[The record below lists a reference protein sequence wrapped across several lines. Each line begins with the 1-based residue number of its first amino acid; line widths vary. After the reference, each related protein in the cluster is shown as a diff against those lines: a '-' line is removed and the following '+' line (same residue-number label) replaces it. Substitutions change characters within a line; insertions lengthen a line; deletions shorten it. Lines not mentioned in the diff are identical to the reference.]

1 MYSRNDSFLYFEKDV
16 QSTFGQTR
24 WKMQKVTAYIR
35 NNAILFISGILAVIS
50 CFIVKPDMEYSG
62 YINFRVLALLFC
74 LMLIVAAMSRIGTFK
89 LLTNVLLSRVKTY
102 RGISL
107 LMSLM
112 AFFMSMFLTND
123 VSLVTLVPFA
133 IMVLEPFG
141 DNRKLMFT
149 LIIMTVAANLG
160 SMLTPIGNPQNLYLY
175 EHYKI
180 SLGDFFLL
188 MLPYSL
194 FSLLLVVVMTFIL
207 VSGKEKLKDNDRLV
221 IQKLPIVKLVVYILL
236 FLLNIMTVIG
246 ILDYLISLAITIVV
260 MAVMDFKA
268 YLKVDYNLL
277 ATFIFFF
284 ILIGNIGRIDT
295 ITGALS
301 GLVSSWPVPAA
312 ILSSQI
318 ISNVP
323 AAMLL
328 SAFTDN
334 GKALVIG
341 TNLGGLGTIIAS
353 MASLITYRFHA
364 SFAKEQ
370 KAGTEKKQGSYL
382 LSFTVINV
390 IMLVILFGLYMLI
403 NWFAG

>member
-1 MYSRNDSFLYFEKDV
+1 
-16 QSTFGQTR
+16 
-24 WKMQKVTAYIR
+24 MQKVTAYIR

-221 IQKLPIVKLVVYILL
+221 IQKLPIVKLVVYIML

-246 ILDYLISLAITIVV
+246 ILDYLISLVITIVV

-364 SFAKEQ
+364 SFAKEH

>member
-1 MYSRNDSFLYFEKDV
+1 MYSRNDPFLYFEKDV

-160 SMLTPIGNPQNLYLY
+160 SILTPIGNPQNLYLY

-188 MLPYSL
+188 MPS
-194 FSLLLVVVMTFIL
+194 
-207 VSGKEKLKDNDRLV
+207 DRT
-221 IQKLPIVKLVVYILL
+221 
-236 FLLNIMTVIG
+236 LN
-246 ILDYLISLAITIVV
+246 
-260 MAVMDFKA
+260 AVMNRLPEVVE
-268 YLKVDYNLL
+268 YP
-277 ATFIFFF
+277 
-284 ILIGNIGRIDT
+284 G
-295 ITGALS
+295 
-301 GLVSSWPVPAA
+301 
-312 ILSSQI
+312 
-318 ISNVP
+318 
-323 AAMLL
+323 L
-328 SAFTDN
+328 SA
-334 GKALVIG
+334 ALF
-341 TNLGGLGTIIAS
+341 NLQEVHPRVNRV
-353 MASLITYRFHA
+353 Y
-364 SFAKEQ
+364 
-370 KAGTEKKQGSYL
+370 
-382 LSFTVINV
+382 
-390 IMLVILFGLYMLI
+390 
-403 NWFAG
+403 

>member
-1 MYSRNDSFLYFEKDV
+1 MH
-16 QSTFGQTR
+16 
-24 WKMQKVTAYIR
+24 KVTGYIK
-35 NNAILFISGILAVIS
+35 NNTILFISGVLAAIS
-50 CFIVKPDMEYSG
+50 CFIVKPGPEYSG

-74 LMLIVAAMSRIGTFK
+74 LMLIVSAMSRIGTFA

-102 RGISL
+102 RGISI

-133 IMVLEPFG
+133 IMVLAPFG
-141 DNRKLMFT
+141 ENKKLMFT

-194 FSLLLVVVMTFIL
+194 LSLILIVVMTFIL
-207 VSGKEKLKDNDRLV
+207 VRGKEKLKDDDKLV
-221 IQKLPIVKLVVYILL
+221 IQKISVGKLVIYVLL
-236 FLLNIMTVIG
+236 FILNILTVIG
-246 ILDYLISLAITIVV
+246 ILDYLISFLITLVLV
-260 MAVMDFKA
+260 AVLDFKA
-268 YLKVDYNLL
+268 FLKVDYNLL

-284 ILIGNIGRIDT
+284 ILIGNIGRIDA
-295 ITGALS
+295 ITGTLS

-312 ILSSQI
+312 VLSSQI

-353 MASLITYRFHA
+353 MASLITYRFHS
-364 SFAKEQ
+364 SFAKDH
-370 KAGTEKKQGSYL
+370 KAEGDGKQGSYL
-382 LSFTVINV
+382 LSFSVINV
-390 IMLVILFGLYMLI
+390 IMLVILFGEYMLI
-403 NWFAG
+403 NCFAG